1 MSAHAFGRPWWLAA
15 GESGNNDGPGHEHHA
30 GHEHHGDRG
39 DGPERGERGGRR
51 RGRGFGPGGFGPG
64 GPGGFGGPGGLGGP
78 GGPGGFGGPFG
89 GGRRGGFGRPGRGRR
104 GDVRAAILA
113 LLSEEPRNGYQLIS
127 DITERSQQMWKP
139 SAGSV
144 YPALAALEDEG
155 LIEPVQVDGKKLFQ
169 LSEAGRTYVTK
180 HADDLDN
187 PWDAVANPWKGV
199 IDTRKSMAQIH
210 LALQQL
216 SMLGDAKAVA
226 SAQKILDDT
235 VRSLYRLMADA
246 ASGSHTGDEPAADN
260 TDDEPTS

>member
-15 GESGNNDGPGHEHHA
+15 GESGNNDGPGR
-30 GHEHHGDRG
+30 EHHG
-39 DGPERGERGGRR
+39 GPEHHGNRGNRGERPEGLEGGGRR
-51 RGRGFGPGGFGPG
+51 RGRGLGSGGFGPG
-64 GPGGFGGPGGLGGP
+64 GPGGSGLPGGLGGP
-78 GGPGGFGGPFG
+78 GGPGGFGGPSG

-169 LSEAGRTYVTK
+169 LSEAGRAYVTK

-246 ASGSHTGDEPAADN
+246 ASGSQGDDTEP
-260 TDDEPTS
+260 DEPTS

>member
-15 GESGNNDGPGHEHHA
+15 GESGNNDGPGREHH
-30 GHEHHGDRG
+30 GGPEHHGDRG
-39 DGPERGERGGRR
+39 DRDERGERGGRR

-64 GPGGFGGPGGLGGP
+64 GPGGFGLPGGFGGP
-78 GGPGGFGGPFG
+78 GGPGGLGGPFG

-127 DITERSQQMWKP
+127 EITERSQQMWKP

-144 YPALAALEDEG
+144 YPALAGLEDEG

-169 LSEAGRTYVTK
+169 LTDAGRTYVTT

-246 ASGSHTGDEPAADN
+246 ASGGQ
-260 TDDEPTS
+260 DDDTVPDDQPPS

>member
-15 GESGNNDGPGHEHHA
+15 GESGNNDGPGREHH
-30 GHEHHGDRG
+30 GGPEHHGDRG
-39 DGPERGERGGRR
+39 DRDERGGRR

-64 GPGGFGGPGGLGGP
+64 GFGPGGPGGFGGPGGP
-78 GGPGGFGGPFG
+78 GGPFG

-169 LSEAGRTYVTK
+169 LSEAGRAYVEK

-246 ASGSHTGDEPAADN
+246 ASGSQGDDAEP
-260 TDDEPTS
+260 DEPTS

>member
-1 MSAHAFGRPWWLAA
+1 MSAHAFGRPWWLATD
-15 GESGNNDGPGHEHHA
+15 ESGTNDGPGREHR
-30 GHEHHGDRG
+30 GGHGDREG
-39 DGPERGERGGRR
+39 RGERGERGGRG

-64 GPGGFGGPGGLGGP
+64 GPGGFGLPGGLGGP
-78 GGPGGFGGPFG
+78 GGPGGLGGPFG

-113 LLSEEPRNGYQLIS
+113 LLAEEPRNGYQLIS

-155 LIEPVQVDGKKLFQ
+155 LIEPVQVEGKKLFQ
-169 LSEAGRTYVTK
+169 LSEAGKAYVAK

-246 ASGSHTGDEPAADN
+246 ASGSQA
-260 TDDEPTS
+260 DDEPDGEPTS

>member
-1 MSAHAFGRPWWLAA
+1 MSAYAFGRPWWLAA

-64 GPGGFGGPGGLGGP
+64 GPGGFGLPGGFGGP

-89 GGRRGGFGRPGRGRR
+89 GGRRGGLGRPGRGRR

-169 LSEAGRTYVTK
+169 LSEAGRTYVAK

-246 ASGSHTGDEPAADN
+246 ASGSQGDDTEP
-260 TDDEPTS
+260 DDEPTS

>member
-15 GESGNNDGPGHEHHA
+15 GESGNNDGPGRERH
-30 GHEHHGDRG
+30 GGPEHHGDRG
-39 DGPERGERGGRR
+39 DRGNRGERPEGPEGSGRR
-51 RGRGFGPGGFGPG
+51 RGRGPGSGGFGPGGFG
-64 GPGGFGGPGGLGGP
+64 GFGGPGGP

-127 DITERSQQMWKP
+127 EIAERSQQMWKP

-169 LSEAGRTYVTK
+169 LSEAGRAYATK

-216 SMLGDAKAVA
+216 SMLDNAKAVA

-246 ASGSHTGDEPAADN
+246 ASGNQGDDVEPN
-260 TDDEPTS
+260 DEPTS